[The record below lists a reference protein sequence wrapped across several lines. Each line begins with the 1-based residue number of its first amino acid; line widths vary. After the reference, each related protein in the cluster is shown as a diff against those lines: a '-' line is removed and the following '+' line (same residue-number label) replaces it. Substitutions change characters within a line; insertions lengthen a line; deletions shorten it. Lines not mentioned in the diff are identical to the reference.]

1 MRVVVLVLFVLL
13 PLVDTAFITRFF
25 RCIPNAKSAFAS
37 QHRSVQRPPN
47 GRSPLRAMC
56 ELPAVTHPASTQYA
70 AAGQGLHFPGT
81 SLPQKR
87 ASALK
92 QQMSPTRTSRP
103 LMVPA
108 HAQNAPF
115 AALRAAPHFP
125 LDLHLPQSCSESCT
139 AARPSPYRNGCA
151 ALSHRY
157 SICLHLTML
166 THAAAANCPR
176 CFMHPSCPRYRC
188 ATISGRNAR
197 RCGIVNHRP
206 RHQHCSL

>member
-1 MRVVVLVLFVLL
+1 MPCASFL
-13 PLVDTAFITRFF
+13 PSHILQAPNTQPQG
-25 RCIPNAKSAFAS
+25 RCHIFLGPLCPKSA
-37 QHRSVQRPPN
+37 RS
-47 GRSPLRAMC
+47 RSRLA
-56 ELPAVTHPASTQYA
+56 
-70 AAGQGLHFPGT
+70 
-81 SLPQKR
+81 
-87 ASALK
+87 
-92 QQMSPTRTSRP
+92 MSPARTSRP
-103 LMVPA
+103 SMVPA

-139 AARPSPYRNGCA
+139 AARSSPYRNGCA

-157 SICLHLTML
+157 SICLHLITML

-197 RCGIVNHRP
+197 RYGIVNHRP